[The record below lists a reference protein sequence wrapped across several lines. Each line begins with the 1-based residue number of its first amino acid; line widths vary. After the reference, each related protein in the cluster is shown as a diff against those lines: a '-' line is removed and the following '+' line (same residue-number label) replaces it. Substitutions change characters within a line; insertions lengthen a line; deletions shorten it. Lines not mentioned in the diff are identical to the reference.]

1 MTESEV
7 SMRISNEVYDKLKY
21 LCLIVLP
28 ALATFY
34 GALSKIWGL
43 PYGTEIPMTITAIGT
58 FMGVCLKVS
67 TDNYHKEGDAE

>member
-1 MTESEV
+1 MFN
-7 SMRISNEVYDKLKY
+7 MSNNVYDKLKY

-28 ALATFY
+28 ALATLY

>member
-1 MTESEV
+1 ME
-7 SMRISNEVYDKLKY
+7 IPNDVYDKLKY

-28 ALATFY
+28 AAATLY

-43 PYGTEIPMTITAIGT
+43 PYGTEIPMTITAIDA

-67 TDNYHKEGDAE
+67 TDNYHKGGDADV